1 MTATMVEQATQKM
14 SAIFPTQPNKST
26 IHLLPKGAEMIT
38 YSVSDTLWIMAWM
51 PDGYRRVQQEYTK
64 SNDAFYNEFCEE
76 CRRNCF
82 DFLSEYE
89 DEGGEIDWD
98 HPDLRNHCS
107 VYDNGYSGQ
116 KCPEGNELEDETVD
130 FNLAP
135 MVFGISLNIHSKTY
149 RFERCTDTA
158 YFCAGRVDSDGAVLS
173 TDITMAANVFGS
185 EDYPEG
191 ICWGNNDRPET
202 LRGIVESY
210 FATPFNSDLLPLA
223 DFEENSN
230 YMRRNSQ
237 SDKNYHLD
245 VDENLL
251 CKGSPDA
258 LMLLDA
264 EQNVSSFFQML
275 TAGYKSLDKAPHIM
289 MIPLFE
295 SKIEKNGYTFDG
307 YLTSLDDVGKH
318 WFVTHDGLIIGQ
330 V

>member
-38 YSVSDTLWIMAWM
+38 YSISDTIWIKAWM
-51 PDGYRRVQQEYTK
+51 PDSFQKVQQKSSK
-64 SNDAFYNEFCEE
+64 SNDAFYNEFCDE
-76 CRRNCF
+76 CHRNCY
-82 DFLSEYE
+82 DFLSQYE
-89 DEGGEIDWD
+89 DEDGEIEWD
-98 HPDLRNHCS
+98 HHDLQNHCN

-116 KCPEGNELEDETVD
+116 KCPEGNELEDDD
-130 FNLAP
+130 FDFELAP
-135 MVFGISLNIHSKTY
+135 MVFGISLNIFNDSSQKFY
-149 RFERCTDTA
+149 KYSDTA
-158 YFCAGRVDSDGAVLS
+158 YFCAGRTGPDGSVFSSALMM
-173 TDITMAANVFGS
+173 TANVFGS

-191 ICWGNNDRPET
+191 ICWGNNDRSET

-210 FATPFNSDLLPLA
+210 LTTPFNSDLLPL
-223 DFEENSN
+223 DEFENNSN
-230 YMRRNSQ
+230 IMRRISQ
-237 SDKNYHLD
+237 VEDNFDLD
-245 VDENLL
+245 EDETLI
-251 CKGSPDA
+251 CKASDA

-264 EQNVSSFFQML
+264 SQDVSAFFQML

-307 YLTSLDDVGKH
+307 YLTSLDDVGKR